1 MRPRLLQEL
10 RNLFS
15 PYRLVLTVIAAV
27 LALASV
33 LQDDRLVA
41 AALLAAAFAVAILG
55 LGYSLARRAAYIS
68 SLQAQ
73 LAGIHEHNKLVNQ
86 RLEALESRAGSAGST
101 NVTDRLDALQAL
113 LHRSVDHTL
122 ALNQSLDEM
131 SVAQTP
137 EVDLSDLTNKLNQL
151 HGLMEL
157 SIDSI
162 GAQRIDITDLRQ
174 RLIKLQLVSNTVNN
188 LNEDGEADSD
198 EGKGVV
204 DSHGR

>member
-10 RNLFS
+10 KNLFS
-15 PYRLVLTVIAAV
+15 PYRLVLTLIAAG
-27 LALASV
+27 LALASI
-33 LQDDRLVA
+33 LQNDRLVA

-55 LGYSLARRAAYIS
+55 LGYSLARRSAFMS
-68 SLQAQ
+68 SLQSQ

-86 RLEALESRAGSAGST
+86 RLEALETRAASGGAS
-101 NVTDRLDALQAL
+101 NVADRLDAIQAL
-113 LHRSVDHTL
+113 LQRSVDHTL

-131 SVAQTP
+131 SVSSAP
-137 EVDLSDLTNKLNQL
+137 EVDLAGLTNKLNQL

-162 GAQRIDITDLRQ
+162 GAQRIDISDLRQ
-174 RLIKLQLVSNTVNN
+174 GLIQLQVVCNTVDN
-188 LNEDGEADSD
+188 LKEYREGASENE
-198 EGKGVV
+198 KGTE

>member
-1 MRPRLLQEL
+1 MQEL

-55 LGYSLARRAAYIS
+55 LGYSLARRASYIS